1 MWEITNAIA
10 HGVCSSAL
18 AQRQPGTLNHSRW
31 LTTANRVLRLYI
43 STSKP
48 SEQLE
53 TLSTYIVRVYVPMWF
68 CIKYKPSCKDGAR
81 HLWQTIHL
89 SRYLPDKLK
98 QIVDPVLQRNGFF
111 GHPENLLLAMI
122 TDERKHVRELGLR
135 RILKARSTRV
145 VGIIKCTV
153 PALNY
158 DVSNYIYLIDWQ
170 NTDITE
176 PPANH

>member
-1 MWEITNAIA
+1 
-10 HGVCSSAL
+10 
-18 AQRQPGTLNHSRW
+18 
-31 LTTANRVLRLYI
+31 
-43 STSKP
+43 
-48 SEQLE
+48 
-53 TLSTYIVRVYVPMWF
+53 MWF
-68 CIKYKPSCKDGAR
+68 CIKSKPSYKDGAR

-145 VGIIKCTV
+145 VGIRKFTV